1 MATASMCTAHDR
13 PGSVENRRDGKI
25 GRERKEMFWILD
37 G

>member
-1 MATASMCTAHDR
+1 MTTASMRTTHDR
-13 PGSVENRRDGKI
+13 LGSVENRRDGKI